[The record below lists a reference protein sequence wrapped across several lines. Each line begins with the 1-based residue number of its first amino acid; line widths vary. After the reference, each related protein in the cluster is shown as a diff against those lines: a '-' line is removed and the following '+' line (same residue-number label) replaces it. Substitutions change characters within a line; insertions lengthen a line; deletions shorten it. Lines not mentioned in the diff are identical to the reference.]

1 MRRSLRAGIVAVA
14 VLTCAG
20 AYWRINQPSPSTALS
35 DAPAPAVE
43 AARPAPVQEPV
54 LPQTATHEARPE
66 EGRVQETAEA
76 PAISPPVTEE
86 PAQVPSPRQDARRE
100 KTPVAAPVET
110 APVAIETKPANVEP
124 APAPF
129 ETASIPTA
137 PIALEPAAPAVEQPD
152 LSYLHYYAY
161 SEIPPA
167 TKPADTVLAS
177 LKALPP
183 GTPIEEIKR
192 VSDLLKL
199 DFGFMKTVAKIESGF
214 DPKQR
219 TGSYI
224 GLFQLSNKEFAMYG
238 SGDILDPRDNTV
250 AAALKFMT
258 ENVMFE
264 MFTHRTPSF
273 NDIYL
278 IHQQG
283 VEGAVEH
290 LSQPRRL
297 AWRSMCAT
305 YEGKEKGE
313 KWCKRAIWG
322 NTLPALKRAWKNV
335 NKVTSADFVGMWRQ
349 RVAEFYAQYSQS
361 AAK

>member
-20 AYWRINQPSPSTALS
+20 AYWRINQPSPSPALS
-35 DAPAPAVE
+35 DVSAPAVE
-43 AARPAPVQEPV
+43 AARPAPVQEQVP
-54 LPQTATHEARPE
+54 PQAATHEARPE
-66 EGRVQETAEA
+66 EGRVQDTAAA

-100 KTPVAAPVET
+100 ESPVAAPVET
-110 APVAIETKPANVEP
+110 APVAAAPAPIETAPANVEP

-129 ETASIPTA
+129 ETDSIPTA

-167 TKPADTVLAS
+167 SKPADTVLAS
-177 LKALPP
+177 LLALPP
-183 GTPIEEIKR
+183 GTPFEDFKR

-199 DFGFMKTVAKIESGF
+199 DFGFMKTVAMIESGF

-238 SGDILDPRDNTV
+238 SGDILDLRDNTV
-250 AAALKFMT
+250 AAAL
-258 ENVMFE
+258 MF
-264 MFTHRTPSF
+264 
-273 NDIYL
+273 L
-278 IHQQG
+278 I
-283 VEGAVEH
+283 V
-290 LSQPRRL
+290 
-297 AWRSMCAT
+297 
-305 YEGKEKGE
+305 
-313 KWCKRAIWG
+313 
-322 NTLPALKRAWKNV
+322 
-335 NKVTSADFVGMWRQ
+335 FVLF
-349 RVAEFYAQYSQS
+349 V
-361 AAK
+361 

>member
-1 MRRSLRAGIVAVA
+1 MRRSWWLGIVAVSLA
-14 VLTCAG
+14 CAA
-20 AYWRINQPSPSTALS
+20 AYWHVNQPSLPPEPVAPSGQAEQPPAVQEQALPQATAK
-35 DAPAPAVE
+35 DERPEEKRVEDIVPAPAAVEPAQPASPQKEARHEDATAPVKVE
-43 AARPAPVQEPV
+43 AA
-54 LPQTATHEARPE
+54 
-66 EGRVQETAEA
+66 
-76 PAISPPVTEE
+76 PVT
-86 PAQVPSPRQDARRE
+86 
-100 KTPVAAPVET
+100 VET
-110 APVAIETKPANVEP
+110 APVTVEA
-124 APAPF
+124 APVAVA
-129 ETASIPTA
+129 TASV
-137 PIALEPAAPAVEQPD
+137 PAEHAAEGDVKPD
-152 LSYLHYYAY
+152 LSYLHFYAY

-167 TKPADTVLAS
+167 TKPADTVLDF
-177 LKALPP
+177 LKGIPP
-183 GTPIEEIKR
+183 GTPVDEIKR
-192 VSDLLKL
+192 VSDLLKI
-199 DFGFMKTVAKIESGF
+199 DFTFMKTVAKIESGF

-224 GLFQLSNKEFAMYG
+224 GLFQLSKKEFEMYG
-238 SGDILDPRDNTV
+238 SGDILDARDNTV
-250 AAALKFMT
+250 AAALKFMM

-264 MFTHRTPSF
+264 MFTHRPPTF

-322 NTLPALKRAWKNV
+322 NTLPAVKRVWKNV
-335 NKVTSADFVGMWRQ
+335 NRVTSADFVGMWRQ
-349 RVAEFYAQYSQS
+349 RVAEFYAQYSKS

>member
-1 MRRSLRAGIVAVA
+1 MRTSWWVCIVAVA
-14 VLTCAG
+14 LTCSV
-20 AYWRINQPSPSTALS
+20 AYRHFNQPSLS
-35 DAPAPAVE
+35 AGPIAPAEQAEWPPLAQEQVLPLTYMDDRRSDEERVQEIDPAPAV
-43 AARPAPVQEPV
+43 
-54 LPQTATHEARPE
+54 
-66 EGRVQETAEA
+66 
-76 PAISPPVTEE
+76 SE
-86 PAQVPSPRQDARRE
+86 PAQAPSPQKEARLEDA
-100 KTPVAAPVET
+100 AATVT
-110 APVAIETKPANVEP
+110 IEDAERSDAK
-124 APAPF
+124 
-129 ETASIPTA
+129 
-137 PIALEPAAPAVEQPD
+137 QD

-161 SEIPPA
+161 SEVPPE
-167 TKPADTVLAS
+167 TKPADTVLDS
-177 LKALPP
+177 LKGVPP
-183 GTPIEEIKR
+183 GTPVDEIKR
-192 VSDLLKL
+192 VSDLLGL
-199 DFGFMKTVAKIESGF
+199 DFTFMKTVAKIESGF

-224 GLFQLSNKEFAMYG
+224 GLFQLSKKEFEMYG
-238 SGDILDPRDNTV
+238 SGDILDARDNTI

-258 ENVMFE
+258 ENIMFE
-264 MFTHRTPSF
+264 MFTHRTPTF

-322 NTLPALKRAWKNV
+322 NTLPAVKRVWKNV
-335 NKVTSADFVGMWRQ
+335 NRVTSADFVGMWRQ
-349 RVAEFYAQYSQS
+349 RVAEFYAQYSKS

>member
-1 MRRSLRAGIVAVA
+1 VLPLTYMDDGRSDEERVQDI
-14 VLTCAG
+14 
-20 AYWRINQPSPSTALS
+20 
-35 DAPAPAVE
+35 DPAPAV
-43 AARPAPVQEPV
+43 
-54 LPQTATHEARPE
+54 
-66 EGRVQETAEA
+66 
-76 PAISPPVTEE
+76 SE
-86 PAQVPSPRQDARRE
+86 PAQAPSPQKEARLEDAA
-100 KTPVAAPVET
+100 TVT
-110 APVAIETKPANVEP
+110 IEDAERSDAK
-124 APAPF
+124 
-129 ETASIPTA
+129 
-137 PIALEPAAPAVEQPD
+137 QD

-161 SEIPPA
+161 SEVPPE
-167 TKPADTVLAS
+167 TKPADTVLDS
-177 LKALPP
+177 LKGVPP
-183 GTPIEEIKR
+183 GTPVDEIKR
-192 VSDLLKL
+192 VSDLLGL
-199 DFGFMKTVAKIESGF
+199 DFTFMKTVAKIESGF

-224 GLFQLSNKEFAMYG
+224 GLFQLSKKEFEMYG
-238 SGDILDPRDNTV
+238 SGDILDARDNTI

-258 ENVMFE
+258 ENIMFE
-264 MFTHRTPSF
+264 MFTHRTPTF

-322 NTLPALKRAWKNV
+322 NTLPAVKRVWKNV
-335 NKVTSADFVGMWRQ
+335 NRVTSADFVGMWRQ
-349 RVAEFYAQYSQS
+349 RVAEFYAQYSKS

>member
-1 MRRSLRAGIVAVA
+1 MRASWRGGTFGL
-14 VLTCAG
+14 VLTCAVVLIG
-20 AYWRINQPSPSTALS
+20 LVAYRHFNQPPPSIAPSAPSSATSAPSEQADRPPRAQEQVLPLATMH
-35 DAPAPAVE
+35 DGRLDEARVQDIDPAPATSE
-43 AARPAPVQEPV
+43 PVQ
-54 LPQTATHEARPE
+54 L
-66 EGRVQETAEA
+66 
-76 PAISPPVTEE
+76 
-86 PAQVPSPRQDARRE
+86 PSPQKDARLE
-100 KTPVAAPVET
+100 ETT
-110 APVAIETKPANVEP
+110 APVVVEP
-124 APAPF
+124 APVAVAP
-129 ETASIPTA
+129 A
-137 PIALEPAAPAVEQPD
+137 PVTVEPAPVTVEHAERTDVTPD

-161 SEIPPA
+161 SEVPPE
-167 TKPADTVLAS
+167 TKPADTVLDA
-177 LKALPP
+177 LKGIPP
-183 GTPIEEIKR
+183 GTPIDEIKR

-199 DFGFMKTVAKIESGF
+199 DFTFMKTVAKIESGF

-224 GLFQLSNKEFAMYG
+224 GLFQLSKKEFEMYG
-238 SGDILDPRDNTV
+238 SGDILDARDNTV

-264 MFTHRTPSF
+264 MFTHRTPTL

-322 NTLPALKRAWKNV
+322 NTLPAVKRVWKNV
-335 NKVTSADFVGMWRQ
+335 NRVTSADFVGMWRQ
-349 RVAEFYAQYSQS
+349 RVTQFYAEYAKS